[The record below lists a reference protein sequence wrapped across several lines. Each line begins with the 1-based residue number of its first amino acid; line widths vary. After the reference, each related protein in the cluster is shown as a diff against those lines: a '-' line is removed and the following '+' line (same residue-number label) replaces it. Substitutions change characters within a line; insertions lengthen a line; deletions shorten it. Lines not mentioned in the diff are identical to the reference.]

1 MVSFFWVHRLLL
13 SCLRCLTR
21 MSAVGGQV
29 VDMCVLNH
37 TLFVVDS
44 TGFLRAYVPSHL
56 IEETNMLTEE
66 PEPSEAEEESMS
78 MRELGPA
85 LDECV
90 WERYLQTEQEEGP
103 SKELASLSARL
114 GVRLAIFAASL
125 PVCFVL
131 AMSTTNGQFFSPWPA
146 HGQAPL
152 EHDYHEDGNHVHHVR
167 AIPQRDHEA
176 PKGGYRRVRSFCC
189 PLLPHKRGPVGSHG
203 SIRYSG
209 AGPLRP

>member
-1 MVSFFWVHRLLL
+1 
-13 SCLRCLTR
+13 
-21 MSAVGGQV
+21 
-29 VDMCVLNH
+29 MCVLNH

-56 IEETNMLTEE
+56 IEETNTLTEE

-90 WERYLQTEQEEGP
+90 WERYLQTDQEEGP

-125 PVCFVL
+125 PVC
-131 AMSTTNGQFFSPWPA
+131 
-146 HGQAPL
+146 
-152 EHDYHEDGNHVHHVR
+152 
-167 AIPQRDHEA
+167 
-176 PKGGYRRVRSFCC
+176 
-189 PLLPHKRGPVGSHG
+189 
-203 SIRYSG
+203 
-209 AGPLRP
+209 